1 VPSGTWV
8 PPCGQEGGLVAQWL
22 SDAALGNLLQTG
34 VACAC
39 LILWHVWAL
48 ARLRARLS
56 LQLGAA
62 RDVNA
67 RLSEELEQSEAAY
80 DDVAW
85 ALARSEA
92 EIAELDAL
100 VDRLKEGV
108 ARLEQITAHER
119 ADAPTIRAD
128 RRPELLRHASQ
139 VADDVAG
146 LKGVA
151 MVFERWHDEMSSL
164 MVQNRDM
171 HAKND
176 ELASIVKQ
184 VAMLALNAA
193 IEAARAGE
201 AGRGFTVVA
210 KEVRALARRCEA
222 LASEYSLSLHKNDM
236 TTTATFQDI
245 QAGGKMMM
253 AAISGLEL
261 MATQLRAKLD

>member
-1 VPSGTWV
+1 M
-8 PPCGQEGGLVAQWL
+8 ANWL
-22 SDAALGNLLQTG
+22 NDVALGDLPLTG
-34 VACAC
+34 IACAC
-39 LILWHVWAL
+39 LILWHVWTVV
-48 ARLRARLS
+48 RLRSRFKS
-56 LQLGAA
+56 QLGAA
-62 RDVNA
+62 QDVNV
-67 RLSEELEQSEAAY
+67 RLSDELEQSEAAY

-85 ALARSEA
+85 ALAQSEA
-92 EIAELDAL
+92 EIAELAAL
-100 VDRLKEGV
+100 VDRLKEGI
-108 ARLEQITAHER
+108 ARLEQLAAYER
-119 ADAPTIRAD
+119 AEAPTIRAD
-128 RRPELLRHASQ
+128 RQPELLRHAGQ
-139 VADDVAG
+139 MADDVAG

-176 ELASIVKQ
+176 ELASIVNQ

-193 IEAARAGE
+193 IEAARAGA

-210 KEVRALARRCEA
+210 TEVRALARRCEA
-222 LASEYSLSLHKNDM
+222 LARDYSVSLHKNDM